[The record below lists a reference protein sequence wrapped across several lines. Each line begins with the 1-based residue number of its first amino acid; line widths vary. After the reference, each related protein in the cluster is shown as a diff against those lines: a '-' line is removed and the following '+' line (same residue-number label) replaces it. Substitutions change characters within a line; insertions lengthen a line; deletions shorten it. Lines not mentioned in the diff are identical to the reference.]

1 MTESDVQ
8 RAAEWNTDGFATE
21 SPTVDLVWARH
32 QLESGTMWFW
42 QVDGVPVCMASYHLP
57 LFGVCRVG
65 PVYTPPEH
73 RRNGYAGAL
82 TAHVTEQILAQGN
95 QACLYTDLANP
106 TSNKLYARIGYLPVA
121 DAIDLTFTS

>member
-1 MTESDVQ
+1 
-8 RAAEWNTDGFATE
+8 
-21 SPTVDLVWARH
+21 
-32 QLESGTMWFW
+32 
-42 QVDGVPVCMASYHLP
+42 MASYHLP

-82 TAHVTEQILAQGN
+82 TAHVTAQILAQGN

-106 TSNKLYARIGYLPVA
+106 TSNQLYARIGYVPVA
-121 DAIDLTFTS
+121 DAIDLTFSS